1 MMPRRNSR
9 RDYMVLG
16 VALALGAVFIYAGT
30 DKVRAPLDFA
40 DSVAGFAILPPF
52 LINLLALGLP
62 IFEIACG
69 LLLVAP
75 RTRRVGVLAVALIS
89 AVFFSALLSALV
101 RGLTLDCGC
110 FGNSAPSRP
119 RMWAELGLDIV
130 LLGSAALVYLHSIV
144 RPLRQSA

>member
-9 RDYMVLG
+9 RDYIVLG

-62 IFEIACG
+62 PFEIVFG

-75 RTRRVGVLAVALIS
+75 RTRRVGALAVALIS
-89 AVFFSALLSALV
+89 VVFFSALLSALV

-144 RPLRQSA
+144 RPFRRSA